1 MQWVESGMP
10 RRVWLMWN
18 TIAHPAPLTFSY
30 GHFSSIFSQGQR
42 HQVPDD
48 WLILSHFHSTQ
59 SYQTVQL
66 NQPES
71 RWPKTTQDYPRW
83 SMVRRKKTWYCFKVA
98 QNDPWFN
105 QIILMAIDDVPA
117 SLIQPSQ
124 SQTKLIVTSR
134 IYEFEYNFFDC
145 AKIKTFAR
153 KRALNIMW

>member
-1 MQWVESGMP
+1 MP
-10 RRVWLMWN
+10 RRGWLMWN

-30 GHFSSIFSQGQR
+30 GHFSFHLFTGAAPPSTWWLVDTFTFSL
-42 HQVPDD
+42 HPIV
-48 WLILSHFHSTQ
+48 SNCSTEP
-59 SYQTVQL
+59 T
-66 NQPES
+66 
-71 RWPKTTQDYPRW
+71 RIKMTQDYPRW

-124 SQTKLIVTSR
+124 SQTKRIVTSR